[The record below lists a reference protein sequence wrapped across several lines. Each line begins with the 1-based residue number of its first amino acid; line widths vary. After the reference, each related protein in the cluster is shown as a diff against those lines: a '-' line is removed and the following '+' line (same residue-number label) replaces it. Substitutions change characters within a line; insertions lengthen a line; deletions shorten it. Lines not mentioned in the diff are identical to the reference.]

1 LRVETHSFFKS
12 VKAPAKLNIVLKIT
26 GRRENGYHDLA
37 SVMVAVNL
45 CDQLELAP
53 GPPGIIS
60 LTSFGHQV
68 PDNENNI
75 VIKAATA
82 FLSQTDINL
91 GLSIKLT
98 KNIPVAAGLG
108 GGSSDAA
115 SVLKSLNEIFDN
127 PLSDQELALMAVGL
141 GADVPFFLKSRP
153 SIARGIGEILE
164 PIENWPQFWYV
175 IITPPFMV
183 STSWVYSKLK
193 LELTTQEY
201 SNILQKLQKRPFDIM
216 NILENDLESVV
227 CLHYPVIE
235 GIKKYLLKTG
245 SEGALMSGSG
255 PSVFGIFKSKDKA
268 MQAKRYLVSQHLGFI
283 VAVEGII

>member
-1 LRVETHSFFKS
+1 MSVETHSFFKS

-26 GRRENGYHDLA
+26 GRRENGYHDLV
-37 SVMVAVNL
+37 SVMVAVDL

-53 GPPGIIS
+53 GPPGIS

-68 PDNENNI
+68 PGNENNI

-82 FLSQTDINL
+82 FLSLTGINP

-115 SVLKSLNEIFDN
+115 SVLKTLNEIFEN
-127 PLSDQELALMAVGL
+127 PLSDHELARLAVGL

-164 PIENWPQFWYV
+164 PVENWPKVWYV
-175 IITPPFMV
+175 IITPPIMV

-193 LELTTQEY
+193 LKLTTHEY
-201 SNILQKLQKRPFDIM
+201 SNILRKLKKVPFDIAH
-216 NILENDLESVV
+216 ILENDLESIA
-227 CLHYPVIE
+227 CSHYPVID

-245 SEGALMSGSG
+245 AEGVLMSGSG
-255 PSVFGIFKSKDKA
+255 PSVFGIFKSKNKA
-268 MQAKRYLVSQHLGFI
+268 IQAKRRLESQHFGFI
-283 VAVEGII
+283 VAVEGIS